1 MTNYEDVSDLTR
13 APILSES
20 EERRLV
26 RQAQRGDLAARDRLV
41 ESNIRL
47 VISLAKPYSTSGI
60 PFADLIQEGSI
71 GLMTA
76 LEKFDPTRG
85 YRFMTY
91 AGQWVR
97 QALSRAVDNKSKF
110 IRLPSFVHEYVR
122 KINKARAEFLQDCG
136 VEPDVDELA
145 ARLGWPE
152 KKLRKVL
159 SQLGETVSLEDRVG
173 DTTLGAL
180 LEDPSI
186 TPESQLMLSAASCEV
201 SALMCTL
208 NAAEQ
213 GVLNVRLAGAT
224 QEEAHKVAGVSR
236 ERVKTLEASALH
248 KLADTA
254 RTRLLE
260 SLFNA

>member
-1 MTNYEDVSDLTR
+1 MINYEDISNLTK

-26 RQAQRGDLAARDRLV
+26 RLAQRGDLVARDRLV

-47 VISLAKPYSTSGI
+47 VITLAKPYATSGI
-60 PFADLIQEGSI
+60 AFADLVQEGAL
-71 GLMTA
+71 GLITA
-76 LEKFDPTRG
+76 VTKFDASKG

-97 QALSRAVDNKSKF
+97 HALSRAVDNNSKF

-136 VEPDVDELA
+136 VEPDTEELA
-145 ARLGWPE
+145 ERLGWTE

-173 DTTLGAL
+173 DTTLGSL
-180 LEDPSI
+180 LEDPSS
-186 TPESQLMLSAASCEV
+186 TPESQLMLSATSCEV
-201 SALMCTL
+201 SELLCTL
-208 NAAEQ
+208 NTAEQ
-213 GVLNVRLAGAT
+213 RVLQVRMAGAT
-224 QEEAHKVAGVSR
+224 QEEAHKIVEVSH
-236 ERVKTLEASALH
+236 ERAKILEATALR

-260 SLFNA
+260 GLFN